1 MSRNEGD
8 LMNIYSKKTRLQLVG
23 AIFLAM
29 VAGYLDGYGLQFLR
43 TYVSF
48 MSGNTTSTGVMA
60 GRGDFHL
67 AFQSGLAIICFV
79 TGSFLGSLLCDSRL
93 SRIHRICFA
102 WIAGILATVA
112 WLEWHGLR
120 YTALEIALLCVAM
133 GMVNPALTK
142 IGVEPVS
149 LTFITGTLNRMSGHI
164 ASAAARKPLKDSLGD
179 GDSHLRRAGL
189 DASVWSGF
197 IGGAVLAGMLHPSLR
212 AWALL
217 PPCGVMVVLSLL
229 SDRTAESAEGAVDKW
244 RVSATS

>member
-8 LMNIYSKKTRLQLVG
+8 LMNIYSKKKRLQWVG

-29 VAGYLDGYGLQFLR
+29 VAGYLDGYGLQFLK

-79 TGSFLGSLLCDSRL
+79 TGSFLGSLLCDS
-93 SRIHRICFA
+93 
-102 WIAGILATVA
+102 A
-112 WLEWHGLR
+112 WLEWHGLG

-164 ASAAARKPLKDSLGD
+164 ASAAARKPLKDSEGD
-179 GDSHLRRAGL
+179 GDSHLRRAGI

-197 IGGAVLAGMLHPSLR
+197 IVGAVLAGMLHPSLR

-217 PPCGVMVVLSLL
+217 PPCGVMLVLSLF